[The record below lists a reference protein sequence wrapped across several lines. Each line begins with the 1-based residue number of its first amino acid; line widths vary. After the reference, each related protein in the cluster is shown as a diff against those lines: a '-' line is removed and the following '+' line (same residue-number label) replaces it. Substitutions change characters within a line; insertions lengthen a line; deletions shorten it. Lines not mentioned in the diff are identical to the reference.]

1 VKLLNRIAVVKGS
14 AVAIVICLP
23 LALASNVIQDE
34 NPDSALLPLFF
45 IGVASG
51 FAIGGFVA
59 ARSEG
64 DAPYSNGAFA
74 ALLGFVVIQVVAVVV
89 RLVDGEPLRIAAIVG
104 AALIA
109 YAAGIL
115 GAAIAQRR
123 TSRS

>member
-1 VKLLNRIAVVKGS
+1 MKLLNRIAVVKGS

-23 LALASNVIQDE
+23 LALVSNIIQDE

-45 IGVASG
+45 VGVAAG
-51 FAIGGFVA
+51 FGVGGYVA
-59 ARSEG
+59 ARAEG

-74 ALLGFVVIQVVAVVV
+74 ALLGFLVIQAVAIVV
-89 RLVDGEPLRIAAIVG
+89 RLVGDEPLRIAAMVG

-115 GAAIAQRR
+115 GAAVAQRR
-123 TSRS
+123 SPRP